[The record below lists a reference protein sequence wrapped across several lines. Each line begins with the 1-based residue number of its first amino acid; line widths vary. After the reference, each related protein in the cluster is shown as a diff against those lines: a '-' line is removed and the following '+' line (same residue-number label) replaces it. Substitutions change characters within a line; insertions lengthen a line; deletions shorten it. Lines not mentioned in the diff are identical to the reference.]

1 MKNRPRLLIWGLGK
15 DYNRHLNALKYWEN
29 QQEVEII
36 GVTDKDIPELSEIDG
51 WRIYETGGVPKEI
64 VDYYLVMSEKYFFDI
79 SNDIVALGVERRAIL
94 QSKIL
99 DIPYFNWE
107 QYLEIKK
114 SNLSIICNNCAGGIL
129 YNTLGLECISPCKNL
144 AIPDD
149 SFLKLISDLQR
160 YMSLEL
166 KFKRWQIDPHS
177 KKEFPVMKLD
187 DIEIWC
193 NHDVSAS
200 DAENNWSCRK
210 QKINYGNIMLIM
222 YTEDDE
228 VGEAFLESSNYKKIL
243 FVPEESKLEG
253 RTVFQLKLYPGQ
265 EEFWQVVN
273 SSVSL
278 GKNSYSYKILV

>member
-1 MKNRPRLLIWGLGK
+1 M
-15 DYNRHLNALKYWEN
+15 
-29 QQEVEII
+29 
-36 GVTDKDIPELSEIDG
+36 TDRDVPELSEIDG
-51 WRIYETGGVPKEI
+51 WKIYKIGNIPKKI
-64 VDYYLVMSEKYFFDI
+64 VDYYFVMSEKYFFDI
-79 SNDIVALGVERRAIL
+79 SNDIVALGVERKAIL

-107 QYLEIKK
+107 QYLEIQK

-129 YNTLGLECISPCKNL
+129 YNTLGLECLSPCKNL

-149 SFLKLISDLQR
+149 SFLKLISDLER

-193 NHDVSAS
+193 NHDVSVT
-200 DAENNWSCRK
+200 DAENNWSRRK
-210 QKINYGNIMLIM
+210 QKINFGNIMLIM

-243 FVPEESKLEG
+243 FVPEESRLEG
-253 RTVFQLKLYPGQ
+253 RTVFRLKIYPGQ

-278 GKNSYSYKILV
+278 GKNSYSYKILDMLNERKQYRCLRKEPG